1 MNETATVPTPAVYK
15 DRRAGLIVFGI
26 LEIVIGGFCALLLL
40 FMLLVSVLLPNT
52 SEAIDWRMIGFAISV
67 YGVCGAAMIWLG
79 IGSILCRRWARV
91 LMLVVSWSWLLGGV
105 LSAGFL
111 LVFARPFLAG
121 AVSDPVAYFAM
132 GVAGIILVI
141 LFVVLPGAMVLFYR
155 SPHVQA
161 TCAARDPLA
170 RWTDHCPLPVLASS
184 LWLGLGAFFLLA
196 GSVLSRNAVP
206 WFGMLLS
213 GTPATLMILI
223 CAAFGFYLAWG
234 TLRLKITAWWATL
247 AGFTLFS
254 ISAAI
259 TFMKVDPMDLYGQ
272 LGYPEQQIE
281 RVRNLGFFTGRVMAW
296 WVVIFFVLFVIYLIW
311 IKKYFRSNPGRGH
324 TNGKPSHSSD

>member
-1 MNETATVPTPAVYK
+1 MNGTATQPTPAGYK

-26 LEIVIGGFCALLLL
+26 LEIVIGGLCALLLL
-40 FMLLVSVLLPNT
+40 FLLLASSLLPNAR
-52 SEAIDWRMIGFAISV
+52 EALDRRMIGFAVAV

-91 LMLVVSWSWLLGGV
+91 LMLIVSWSWLLGGV
-105 LSAGFL
+105 LSVGFY
-111 LVFARPFLAG
+111 LVFARSFLAG
-121 AVSDPVAYFAM
+121 AASDPLAYFAM
-132 GVAGIILVI
+132 AVAGIFQVI

-184 LWLGLGAFFLLA
+184 LWLGLGAFSLLA
-196 GSVLSRNAVP
+196 GSVLYRNAMP

-213 GTPATLMILI
+213 GTPATLIMLI

-234 TLRLKITAWWATL
+234 TFRREITAWWATL
-247 AGFTLFS
+247 FGFTLFS
-254 ISAAI
+254 ISAVI
-259 TFMKVDPMDLYGQ
+259 TFMRVDPMDFYRR

-281 RVRNLGFFTGRVMAW
+281 QIRNLGFFTGRVMAGW
-296 WVVIFFVLFVIYLIW
+296 IVICFVLFVIYLIW
-311 IKKYFRSNPGRGH
+311 IKKYFRQESSNTP
-324 TNGKPSHSSD
+324 